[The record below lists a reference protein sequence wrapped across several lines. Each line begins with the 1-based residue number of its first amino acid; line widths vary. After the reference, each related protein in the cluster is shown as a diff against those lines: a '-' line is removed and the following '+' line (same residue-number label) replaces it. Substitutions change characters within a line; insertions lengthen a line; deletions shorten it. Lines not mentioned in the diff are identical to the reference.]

1 MSRKREALW
10 DNLKFFLILSV
21 VTGHFVLFL
30 LKDSVLCRS
39 LYVYIYSYHI
49 PLFIFIAGYF
59 HRNQKLF
66 PKMYFYVITALLL
79 RFLLFTEQRVLY
91 KLGVL
96 NLGVEGDVPWFMLVL
111 AAFIVLAYIV
121 KDINPKLVFSISIVI
136 GFFVGYDK
144 SVNDFLVLSRI
155 LVFFPFYYAGVIAGQ
170 NDAFKS
176 LLYVRNNKKRIFSV
190 LCLVIFFILCMLYKD
205 RIFFLKP

>member
-1 MSRKREALW
+1 MGTKREALW

-39 LYVYIYSYHI
+39 LYVYIYSYHM

-59 HRNQKLF
+59 HRNQKLL
-66 PKMYFYVITALLL
+66 PKIYFFVITALLL

-91 KLGVL
+91 KSGVL
-96 NLGVEGDVPWFMLVL
+96 SLGIEGDIPWFMLAL
-111 AAFIVLAYIV
+111 AAFTALAYIV
-121 KDINPKLVFSISIVI
+121 KDINPELVFPISIII

-155 LVFFPFYYAGVIAGQ
+155 IVFFSFYYAGVIAGQ

-176 LLYVRNNKKRIFSV
+176 LLYVRNNKKRLFSV
-190 LCLVIFFILCMLYKD
+190 LCLVVFFILCMHY
-205 RIFFLKP
+205 